1 MSANASRQEYPT
13 VTASAMDIVS
23 FDIFTDRRRETL
35 SAANDGSRPK
45 KNHAENED
53 TMLLSRLNE
62 ILHQRQLTALFQ
74 PIVDMKSG
82 SILGYEGLIRGPS
95 DSPLHSPLNLFK
107 VARAH
112 NLSVEIEHLCRRV
125 VLDQF
130 AALKLPGKL
139 FLNVS
144 PEMLLLPRAKHGE
157 TLGYIHEAG
166 INPDRVIIELTENQ
180 PMYDYELLREAVMH
194 YRGMGFRIAID
205 DLGEGFSSLRLWSE
219 LRPEYVK
226 IDMHFVQGINQD
238 PVKLQFVRSIQEIAE
253 QSGTV
258 VIAEG
263 IETQAELLLIRDL
276 GIACGQGYHIARPQ
290 TNPAAELSIE
300 VAKSLNLNAVAV
312 YPHKNVLGHNV
323 VSALK
328 LLRKAPIATPQMSNA
343 EVVEI
348 FNANPDLQVI
358 PVVENDIPLGLIPRA
373 SLIDRFARLYL
384 RELYGRKPCTIFMD
398 AQPLIT
404 DKNTSLQELS
414 QTIVEA
420 DRHHLSNGFII
431 TDEGRYLGL
440 GTGHDLMREITQMQ
454 INAARYANPLTLLP
468 GNVPINEH
476 IERLL
481 QGSVRF
487 SVCYVD
493 LDHFKPFNDVY
504 GYRKGDDVIQLT
516 GELLCRHSDPNRD
529 FIGHIG
535 GDDFIVLFQSE
546 DWEAHCNAV
555 LKEFAAAI
563 PDHYLAEDRRRGGFE
578 TEDRRGRK
586 IFHPLIS
593 LSLGV
598 VNIEPGSFVS
608 HHQIATAA
616 SEAKRQAKKIAGNSL
631 FVERRQ
637 PDASAT
643 WPYPA

>member
-1 MSANASRQEYPT
+1 
-13 VTASAMDIVS
+13 MDIAS
-23 FDIFTDRRRETL
+23 FDIFTDRRRESF
-35 SAANDGSRPK
+35 SAANDGSHLK
-45 KNHAENED
+45 KNHAENQD
-53 TMLLSRLNE
+53 SVLLSRLNE
-62 ILHQRQLTALFQ
+62 IQQQRQLTALFQ
-74 PIVDMKSG
+74 PVVDMKSG
-82 SILGYEGLIRGPS
+82 GILGYEGLIRGPS
-95 DSPLHSPLNLFK
+95 DSPLHSPMNLFK
-107 VARAH
+107 VARAY

-166 INPDRVIIELTENQ
+166 IHPDRVIIELTENQ

-194 YRGMGFRIAID
+194 YRDMGFRIAID

-276 GIACGQGYHIARPQ
+276 GIACGQGYHIARPHM
-290 TNPAAELSIE
+290 NPAAELSIE

-312 YPHKNVLGHNV
+312 YPHKNALGHNI

-328 LLRKAPIATPQMSNA
+328 LLRKAPVATPQMSNA
-343 EVVEI
+343 DVVEI
-348 FNANPDLQVI
+348 FNANPELQVI
-358 PVVENDIPLGLIPRA
+358 PVVENGIPLGLIPRS

-384 RELYGRKPCTIFMD
+384 RELYGKKPCTTFMD
-398 AQPLIT
+398 TQPLIT

-414 QTIVEA
+414 QTIVDA

-481 QGSVRF
+481 QGSARF

-516 GELLCRHSDPNRD
+516 GELLCKHSDPNRD
-529 FIGHIG
+529 FVGHIG

-546 DWEAHCNAV
+546 DWEVHCNAV

-563 PDHYLAEDRRRGGFE
+563 PALYSAEDRGRGGFE
-578 TEDRRGRK
+578 TEDRRARK

-598 VNIEPGSFVS
+598 VNIKPGSFAS

-616 SEAKRQAKKIAGNSL
+616 SEAKRQAKTIAGNSL

-637 PDASAT
+637 RNPSPT